1 MQGKLSHILFIV
13 FLLFQSCGLF
23 DTRSVEP
30 PTVSRSTFE
39 QPTTPNIV
47 LTNLNYSIVEKN
59 LDNYMRCLVD
69 TNFSPRRY
77 KYYPDA
83 VSQVSYPVFLTWNLN
98 SEKAYYSNLIS
109 FTNPEA
115 SSNLFSNNITYNTF
129 IDSAIVDFDYILIF
143 NHSRQTVPV
152 QTKGKLRFIMGTD
165 SRGLWSIHSWYDFIN
180 GDNDTTWSVLKANF
194 IN

>member
-1 MQGKLSHILFIV
+1 MQRRLSQISFIV
-13 FLLFQSCGLF
+13 FFLLQGCGLF

-47 LTNLNYSIVEKN
+47 LTNLNYSIAEKN

-69 TNFSPRRY
+69 TNFSQRRY

-98 SEKAYYSNLIS
+98 SEKAYYSNLLS

-115 SSNLFSNNITYNTF
+115 SSNLFSSNITYNTF

-152 QTKGKLRFIMGTD
+152 ETKGKLRFIMATD

-180 GDNDTTWSVLKANF
+180 GNNDTTWSVLKANF